1 MKWMAAS
8 LALLIATPAIAQSAP
23 YKLIIL
29 RGNEGITT
37 ADYPSAAR
45 CEAARTAIQRLVERE
60 NEGKEAQYLP
70 NGGVIIPSKLYLTAY
85 CIPG

>member
-8 LALLIATPAIAQSAP
+8 LALLIATPAIAQSSP

-45 CEAARTAIQRLVERE
+45 CEAARTAIQRPWNVRTKAKRR
-60 NEGKEAQYLP
+60 NICQ
-70 NGGVIIPSKLYLTAY
+70 TAA
-85 CIPG
+85 